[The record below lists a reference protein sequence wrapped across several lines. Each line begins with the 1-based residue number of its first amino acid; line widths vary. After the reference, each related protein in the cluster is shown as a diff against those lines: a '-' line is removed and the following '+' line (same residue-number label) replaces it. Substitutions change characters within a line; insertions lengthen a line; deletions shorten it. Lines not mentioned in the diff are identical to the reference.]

1 VKQEELEYLVTPRNA
16 CAVKKPLVALIK
28 TSNHA
33 FQNRKWVRKMFE
45 TLSPANDYYLY
56 FLVGYEIEETQV
68 FQNGKPYW
76 VVNKDAPKI
85 SKPLQVCF
93 RL

>member
-1 VKQEELEYLVTPRNA
+1 
-16 CAVKKPLVALIK
+16 
-28 TSNHA
+28 
-33 FQNRKWVRKMFE
+33 
-45 TLSPANDYYLY
+45 
-56 FLVGYEIEETQV
+56 LVGYEIEETQV